1 MSFVYP
7 RTIYKYANKTN
18 SKIWN
23 ALSTKYI
30 LVQSF
35 VWRIILKTDK
45 YIMSCGADVGSDPIA
60 RSALHLKYSVKI
72 FSFENTYIHAHFLE
86 MQGMS

>member
-1 MSFVYP
+1 
-7 RTIYKYANKTN
+7 
-18 SKIWN
+18 
-23 ALSTKYI
+23 
-30 LVQSF
+30 
-35 VWRIILKTDK
+35 
-45 YIMSCGADVGSDPIA
+45 MSCGADVGSDPIA